1 MSLYAMDLAATLRR
15 GSGGVYERPTE
26 ADLKEAAEEA
36 AEGAHDYEGFG
47 GGGCAPKDSIEATR
61 LKTRTTTKPFRCVG
75 TLNEHLVRSWGDAPQ
90 DETNAHDVLASVGA
104 PAVCVTKEVKV
115 ESLTPLSCDVYCCT
129 RWLKCGACHDADKAF
144 ATWATVAAKKR
155 KIGPTH
161 RGESSHDSSICPA
174 ARPAKQGRG
183 SGEEQTG
190 GRSKTVVPSPKKKPT
205 DADDEVAVRG
215 GEDGKVDA
223 EDASTLLD
231 DPSNPA
237 NCKGKSVDSQ
247 IQVEVYSAKSI
258 VVRGKGTYAV
268 KGKLKGL
275 GGRWNRHLQ
284 GGGGWIFPKTIQP
297 RLVAMLEE
305 IDQP

>member
-61 LKTRTTTKPFRCVG
+61 LKTRTTTKPFRCTG

-115 ESLTPLSCDVYCCT
+115 ESLTPFDCDVYWCT

-205 DADDEVAVRG
+205 DPD
-215 GEDGKVDA
+215 
-223 EDASTLLD
+223 
-231 DPSNPA
+231 
-237 NCKGKSVDSQ
+237 
-247 IQVEVYSAKSI
+247 VEVCKRFNKEYKRLRKQGLSSKDAMDKAKELAPVEHTRETQAIRPTARASLSTA
-258 VVRGKGTYAV
+258 RSRSRCT
-268 KGKLKGL
+268 LPS
-275 GGRWNRHLQ
+275 R
-284 GGGGWIFPKTIQP
+284 
-297 RLVAMLEE
+297 
-305 IDQP
+305 